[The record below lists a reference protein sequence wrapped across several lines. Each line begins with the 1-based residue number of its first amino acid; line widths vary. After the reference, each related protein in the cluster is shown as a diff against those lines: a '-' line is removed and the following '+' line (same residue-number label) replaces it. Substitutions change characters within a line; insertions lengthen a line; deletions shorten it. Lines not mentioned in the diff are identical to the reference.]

1 MNNDQRSPLQNF
13 VLILIIGALN
23 TITPFTIDMYLPAF
37 PKIAAEMHTDIQTVA
52 LTVSAYFFGFSLG
65 QILYGPLLDRFGRK
79 PPLYVGLC
87 FYVGATIACALST
100 SITSFLVFRFL
111 QALGGCVASVAA
123 MAMVI
128 DFFPAD
134 KSSRILST
142 LILILGASPLLAPT
156 IGGLIITAW
165 SWQYVFVVLAI
176 FAVLMIACVFFFLPE
191 GQQPDPSISLKPKP
205 IINGFKRVLFEPL
218 FYVFT
223 LAGSLSFAGL
233 FVYVAGSPAIF
244 MEEFGV
250 SPRTYSFIFA
260 GLSVG
265 FITSSQFNHLLA
277 KRFSSKQIL
286 RTVLIFQAS
295 VAIGFLIAAITGH
308 CGFVPTLCFLFLIL
322 ACCGLTYPNAAAI
335 ALSPFKRN
343 AGTASALLGFIQIG
357 LGGFISACVGMLH
370 FKGSLATALIMAA
383 SASLAVLLLLLNK
396 KLLNQEIQTDGA
408 VRIMA
413 H

>member
-1 MNNDQRSPLQNF
+1 MNIEQRSPLQNF
-13 VLILIIGALN
+13 GLILIIGALN
-23 TITPFTIDMYLPAF
+23 TISPFTIDMYLPAF
-37 PKIAAEMHTDIQTVA
+37 RNIATEMHTDIQTVA
-52 LTVSAYFFGFSLG
+52 LSVSTYFFGFALG

-79 PPLYVGLC
+79 PPLYAGLC
-87 FYVGATIACALST
+87 FYVLATFACAAAT
-100 SITSFLVFRFL
+100 SIDSFLVFRFL

-156 IGGLIITAW
+156 IGGLIVTAW
-165 SWQYVFVVLAI
+165 KWQYVFIVLAI
-176 FAVLMIACVFFFLPE
+176 FAVLMMACVFFFLPE
-191 GQQPDPSISLKPKP
+191 GQQPDRSVSLKPKP
-205 IINGFKRVLFEPL
+205 IINGFKTVLFEPM

-223 LAGSLSFAGL
+223 LAGSLSFSGL

-265 FITSSQFNHLLA
+265 FISCSQFNHLLA
-277 KRFSSKQIL
+277 KSFSSKQIL

-295 VAIGFLIAAITGH
+295 VSILFLIAAITGH
-308 CGFVPTLCFLFLIL
+308 SGFVPTLCFLFLIL

-357 LGGFISACVGMLH
+357 LGGLISACVGMLH
-370 FKGSLATALIMAA
+370 MKGSLATALIMAA
-383 SASLAVLLLLLNK
+383 SASLAVTLLLFNK
-396 KLLNQEIQTDGA
+396 KLMNKEMPTGA
-408 VRIMA
+408 VSVMV

>member
-23 TITPFTIDMYLPAF
+23 TVSPFTIDMYLPAF
-37 PKIAAEMHTDIQTVA
+37 PKIAAELHTDIQTVA
-52 LTVSAYFFGFSLG
+52 LSVSTYFFGFALG

-87 FYVGATIACALST
+87 FYVGATIACAVAAT
-100 SITSFLVFRFL
+100 INSFLVFRFL

-128 DFFPAD
+128 DFFPAN

-156 IGGLIITAW
+156 IGGLIVSAW
-165 SWQYVFVVLAI
+165 SWQYVFVVLAL
-176 FAVLMIACVFFFLPE
+176 FAVLMIACVFFFLPQ

-205 IINGFKRVLFEPL
+205 IIDGFKAVLFDPI

-223 LAGSLSFAGL
+223 LAGSLSFSGL

-250 SPRTYSFIFA
+250 SPKIYSFIFA

-265 FITSSQFNHLLA
+265 FISCSQFNHILA
-277 KRFSSKQIL
+277 KNFSSKQIL
-286 RTVLIFQAS
+286 RTVLIFQAT
-295 VAIGFLIAAITGH
+295 VAIVFLIATLTGN

-343 AGTASALLGFIQIG
+343 AGTASALLGFVQIG

-370 FKGSLATALIMAA
+370 FKGSLATALIMAV
-383 SASLAVLLLLLNK
+383 SASGAALLLLFNK
-396 KLLNQEIQTDGA
+396 KLMSKEIPTDG
-408 VRIMA
+408 VVNIMA

>member
-1 MNNDQRSPLQNF
+1 MNDKQRSPTQNF
-13 VLILIIGALN
+13 ILILIIGALN

-37 PKIAAEMHTDIQTVA
+37 KKIAAEMHTDIQTVA
-52 LTVSAYFFGFSLG
+52 LSVSAYFFGFALG

-79 PPLYVGLC
+79 PPLYIGLC
-87 FYVGATIACALST
+87 FYIGATIACALST
-100 SITSFLVFRFL
+100 SINPFLVFRFL

-128 DFFPAD
+128 DFFPPER
-134 KSSRILST
+134 SSRILST

-156 IGGLIITAW
+156 IGGLIVTAW
-165 SWQYVFVVLAI
+165 SWQYVFVVLAL
-176 FAVLMIACVFFFLPE
+176 FALLMIACVFFFLPE
-191 GQQPDPSISLKPKP
+191 GHQPDPTISLKPKP
-205 IINGFKRVLFEPL
+205 IIDGFKSVLFEPI
-218 FYVFT
+218 FYVAT
-223 LAGSLSFAGL
+223 LAGSLSFSGL

-244 MEEFGV
+244 MDEFGA

-260 GLSVG
+260 GLSIG
-265 FITSSQFNHLLA
+265 FISSSQFNHLLA

-286 RTVLIFQAS
+286 RTVLIFQAC
-295 VAIGFLIAAITGH
+295 VAVCFFIATLTGNG
-308 CGFVPTLCFLFLIL
+308 GFVPTLCFLFLIL

-370 FKGSLATALIMAA
+370 LKGSLATALIMAA
-383 SASLAVLLLLLNK
+383 STSLAVLLLLFNK
-396 KLLNQEIQTDGA
+396 KTMNQEILTDAA
-408 VRIMA
+408 VTIMA

>member
-1 MNNDQRSPLQNF
+1 MNNEQRSPLQNF

-23 TITPFTIDMYLPAF
+23 TISPFTIDMYLPAF
-37 PKIAAEMHTDIQTVA
+37 QKIAVELHTDIQTVA
-52 LTVSAYFFGFSLG
+52 LSVSTYFFGYSLG

-79 PPLYVGLC
+79 SPLYAGLC
-87 FYVGATIACALST
+87 FYVLATIACAVST
-100 SITSFLVFRFL
+100 SINSFLVFRFL

-128 DFFPAD
+128 DFFPAE

-156 IGGLIITAW
+156 IGGLIVSAW
-165 SWQYVFVVLAI
+165 SWRYVFVLLAI
-176 FAVLMIACVFFFLPE
+176 FAVLMIACVFFFLPH
-191 GQQPDPSISLKPKP
+191 GQAPDQTLSLKPRP
-205 IINGFKRVLFEPL
+205 ILKGFKNVLFEPT

-223 LAGSLSFAGL
+223 LAGSLSFSGL

-244 MEEFGV
+244 MEEFTV
-250 SPRTYSFIFA
+250 SPGTYSFIFA

-265 FITSSQFNHLLA
+265 FISCSQFNHLLA

-286 RTVLIFQAS
+286 RTVILFQAS
-295 VAIGFLIAAITGH
+295 VAILFFIAAFTGH
-308 CGFVPTLCFLFLIL
+308 CGFVPTLCFLFFIL

-335 ALSPFKRN
+335 ALSPFKSN
-343 AGTASALLGFIQIG
+343 AGTASSLLGFIQIG
-357 LGGFISACVGMLH
+357 LGGLISACVSMLH
-370 FKGSLATALIMAA
+370 YKGSLATALIMAA
-383 SASLAVLLLLLNK
+383 SASLALLLLLFNK
-396 KLLNQEIQTDGA
+396 KLMEKEIKTDGVA
-408 VRIMA
+408 KILA

>member
-1 MNNDQRSPLQNF
+1 
-13 VLILIIGALN
+13 
-23 TITPFTIDMYLPAF
+23 
-37 PKIAAEMHTDIQTVA
+37 
-52 LTVSAYFFGFSLG
+52 
-65 QILYGPLLDRFGRK
+65 LLDRYGRK

-100 SITSFLVFRFL
+100 SINTLLVFRFL

-156 IGGLIITAW
+156 IGGLIVTTW

-191 GQQPDPSISLKPKP
+191 GHQPDPSISLKPKP
-205 IINGFKRVLFEPL
+205 IINGFKSVLFEPL

-223 LAGSLSFAGL
+223 LAGSLSFSGL

-244 MEEFGV
+244 MEEFSV
-250 SPRTYSFIFA
+250 SPRAYSLIFA

-277 KRFSSKQIL
+277 KRFSSKQIF

-295 VAIGFLIAAITGH
+295 VAICFFIATITGH

-322 ACCGLTYPNAAAI
+322 ACCGLTYPNAAAL

-343 AGTASALLGFIQIG
+343 AGTASSLLGFIQIG
-357 LGGFISACVGMLH
+357 LGGVISACVGMLH

-383 SASLAVLLLLLNK
+383 SASMAVLLLLFNK
-396 KLLNQEIQTDGA
+396 KLMNKEMPTGGA
-408 VRIMA
+408 VTIMA

>member
-1 MNNDQRSPLQNF
+1 MNNEQRSPLQNF

-37 PKIAAEMHTDIQTVA
+37 PKIAAGMHTDIQTVA
-52 LTVSAYFFGFSLG
+52 LSVSAYFFGFSLG
-65 QILYGPLLDRFGRK
+65 QIFYGPLLDRFGRK

-87 FYVGATIACALST
+87 FYILATIACALST
-100 SITSFLVFRFL
+100 SITSFLAFRFL

-156 IGGLIITAW
+156 IGGLIVTAW
-165 SWQYVFVVLAI
+165 SWPYVFVVLAI

-191 GQQPDPSISLKPKP
+191 GQQPDRSISLKPKP
-205 IINGFKRVLFEPL
+205 IIDGFKRVLFEPM

-223 LAGSLSFAGL
+223 VAGSLSFAGL

-244 MEEFGV
+244 MEEFSV

-265 FITSSQFNHLLA
+265 FISSSQFNHLLA
-277 KRFSSKQIL
+277 KRFSSKQIF

-295 VAIGFLIAAITGH
+295 VAICFLMASITGN

-370 FKGSLATALIMAA
+370 MKGSLATALIMAA
-383 SASLAVLLLLLNK
+383 SASLAVLLLLLNR
-396 KLLNQEIQTDGA
+396 KLMNKEMRPDVA
-408 VRIMA
+408 VNILA

>member
-1 MNNDQRSPLQNF
+1 MNNSQRSPFQNF
-13 VLILIIGALN
+13 ILILIIGALN
-23 TITPFTIDMYLPAF
+23 TISPFTIDMYLPAF
-37 PKIAAEMHTDIQTVA
+37 PKIAAELRTDIQTVA
-52 LTVSAYFFGFSLG
+52 LSVSAYFFGFALG

-79 PPLYVGLC
+79 PPLYAGLV
-87 FYVGATIACALST
+87 FYVGATLACALST
-100 SITSFLVFRFL
+100 SINSLLVFRFL
-111 QALGGCVASVAA
+111 QALGGCVSSVAA

-128 DFFPAD
+128 DFFPAN

-156 IGGLIITAW
+156 IGGLIVTVW
-165 SWQYVFVVLAI
+165 SWRYVFVLLAL
-176 FAVLMIACVFFFLPE
+176 FAGLMVACVFFFLPQ
-191 GQQPDPSISLKPKP
+191 GQQPDRSISLMPRP
-205 IINGFKRVLFEPL
+205 IVNGFKQVLFEPQ

-223 LAGSLSFAGL
+223 LAGSLSFSGL

-250 SPRTYSFIFA
+250 SSKTYGFIFA

-265 FITSSQFNHLLA
+265 FIGCSQLNHVLA

-286 RTVLIFQAS
+286 RTVLIFQAC
-295 VAIGFLIAAITGH
+295 VAVLFLLATGTAH

-343 AGTASALLGFIQIG
+343 AGTASSLLGFIQIG
-357 LGGFISACVGMLH
+357 LGGLISACVSMLH
-370 FKGSLATALIMAA
+370 LKGSLATALIMAA
-383 SASLAVLLLLLNK
+383 SASLAVLLLLLNR
-396 KLLNQEIQTDGA
+396 KLMAREILTDGVA
-408 VRIMA
+408 TVIA